1 MISEEIINSYEIKSN
16 GPSTIEQLTVS
27 FYLPIAH
34 KKADS
39 SEVQHIINITS
50 LKMQATHD
58 SKVLPIKLYDHNNN
72 LLIVDTTDNYTH
84 NELEEDDH
92 ITYSIRKRR
101 DLNEPVANLKQSA
114 LVKTHD
120 LPVNRTI
127 VFNCQYVNTTICV
140 RAEMSVQ
147 LKPDKP
153 ISLNVRLIV
162 DLTEVVGPWEYFV
175 VLSDLELLKKEDPTS
190 SSLVINKNIE
200 PNVIFRHLRVEL
212 PIWYIIW
219 SLIGGFLLLC
229 AITYALYKV
238 RILEA
243 KKELIFYIDDLSVFS
258 SDSLNARGGTS

>member
-1 MISEEIINSYEIKSN
+1 
-16 GPSTIEQLTVS
+16 
-27 FYLPIAH
+27 
-34 KKADS
+34 
-39 SEVQHIINITS
+39 
-50 LKMQATHD
+50 
-58 SKVLPIKLYDHNNN
+58 
-72 LLIVDTTDNYTH
+72 
-84 NELEEDDH
+84 
-92 ITYSIRKRR
+92 
-101 DLNEPVANLKQSA
+101 
-114 LVKTHD
+114 
-120 LPVNRTI
+120 
-127 VFNCQYVNTTICV
+127 
-140 RAEMSVQ
+140 MSVQ